1 MTAKYPGVAYR
12 LGTWFGTKVRLFRL
26 QSLGPK
32 VSEINDFRGFFFVYC
47 GANKTPHKLSL
58 IDLVFDMVE
67 GYNLAKDIISI

>member
-1 MTAKYPGVAYR
+1 MNEIR
-12 LGTWFGTKVRLFRL
+12 FGITGPSVRIAP
-26 QSLGPK
+26 LGPK

-58 IDLVFDMVE
+58 IDIVFDMVE